1 MTSPSPLRIL
11 ALDVGKRRIGLAA
24 TDATGT
30 LVLPLQVLRRTNL
43 TADLDLLL
51 AVIDERRVKLLL
63 LGMPRREDGS
73 DGPMGREGRF
83 LARKLMAARPSLR
96 LATHDEAYSTV
107 EAEQRLRERG
117 MNARDQRRVID
128 AMAAV
133 VILEDW
139 LAAGG
144 PEKLP

>member
-1 MTSPSPLRIL
+1 MRIL

-24 TDATGT
+24 NDATGT
-30 LVLPLQVLRRTNL
+30 LALPLQVLGRTNL
-43 TADLDLLL
+43 TADLDHLL
-51 AVIDERRVKLLL
+51 AVIDERQVEVLL
-63 LGMPRREDGS
+63 LGIPLREDGS
-73 DGPMGREGRF
+73 EGPMGREGRF
-83 LARKLMAARPSLR
+83 LAAKLTAARPALR
-96 LATHDEAYSTV
+96 VATHDEAYSTV

-117 MNARDQRRVID
+117 LTAREQRSVID